1 MADTKPVY
9 YVPAVGTKGSFSF
22 QEPFDSI
29 LFSSQEY
36 EVKSIRSL
44 KEIYDSEEDPYT
56 NIYAANN
63 ISEEDFKTDLD
74 NNIPII
80 VLANSANQ
88 YYYVPATKLASLPKV
103 TGVKYQECMM
113 VINLGYLPLD
123 FNIDTAKD
131 TIINDIKASLG
142 IESTV
147 ETIKTSSIQLVEE
160 DKHDEFQKLLNTRKT
175 ITESYRTRY
184 MKISEKYTN
193 MKQQLDKLHKCIEAH
208 IFAGLPLTRA

>member
-1 MADTKPVY
+1 MADTKPTY
-9 YVPAVGTKGSFSF
+9 YMPAVGTKGTFSF

-44 KEIYDSEEDPYT
+44 KELYDSEEDPYT
-56 NIYAANN
+56 NIYASNN
-63 ISEEDFKTDLD
+63 LTEDDFKTDLD

-88 YYYVPATKLASLPKV
+88 YYYVPATKLASLPKS
-103 TGVKYQECMM
+103 TGIKYQECMM
-113 VINLGYLPLD
+113 VINLGYLPLE
-123 FNIDTAKD
+123 FNIDVAKD

-147 ETIKTSSIQLVEE
+147 ETIKTSAIQLIDE
-160 DKHDEFQKLLNTRKT
+160 DKHDEYQKLLKTRRT
-175 ITESYRTRY
+175 ISESYRTRY
-184 MKISEKYTN
+184 HKISEKYEAT
-193 MKQQLDKLHKCIEAH
+193 KKQLDSLHKCIELH
-208 IFAGLPLTRA
+208 IFGGLPLTSV